1 MDVDV
6 FIVKHGIELH
16 DYSYFL
22 GLCSSLV
29 SLSYSLVLVPLW
41 AYGCDFIALIFMR
54 LLSGIS

>member
-1 MDVDV
+1 MRS
-6 FIVKHGIELH
+6 LM
-16 DYSYFL
+16 YLCFL
-22 GLCSSLV
+22 FLLSLV